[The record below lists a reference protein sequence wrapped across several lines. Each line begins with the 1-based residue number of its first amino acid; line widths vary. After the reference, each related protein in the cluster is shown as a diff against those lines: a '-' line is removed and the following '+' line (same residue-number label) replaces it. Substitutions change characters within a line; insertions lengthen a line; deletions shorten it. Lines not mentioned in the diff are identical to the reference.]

1 MCPVPSTSCSENGRG
16 WVPDKQ
22 QTGTQITPHPTRPA
36 HSRPQSGALPRNG
49 DRDVGTRE
57 AKVAGTLWPLP
68 ARLQRAIPGLKVN
81 VQGLRALDGRG
92 EAAAA
97 WPGGAGR
104 GRRAGRG
111 PGGPAGG
118 RGRAGRAGRAGVS
131 PSPALTFLPP
141 SASGLSKQ
149 AHSEPA
155 GAAIVSRPVPPANL
169 WSAEAG
175 GRG

>member
-81 VQGLRALDGRG
+81 VQSLRALDGRG

-118 RGRAGRAGRAGVS
+118 RGGAGVS

-149 AHSEPA
+149 AHSAPA